1 LLLVTSEKNAANS
14 DVKKPSLNYEAL
26 SRHGY
31 SSGLSIVHVP
41 TSQGQVNEQDWSSS
55 VSKRKNEGRKTKETY
70 EDKGQT
76 QQLVND
82 YSAIVTTTNHG
93 FSKGST

>member
-1 LLLVTSEKNAANS
+1 M
-14 DVKKPSLNYEAL
+14 
-26 SRHGY
+26 
-31 SSGLSIVHVP
+31 P
-41 TSQGQVNEQDWSSS
+41 TSQGQANEQDWSSL
-55 VSKRKNEGRKTKETY
+55 VNKRKNEGRKTKETY